1 MEWTC
6 PVCGGKRSG
15 VWICPDCGFDL
26 SLDCE
31 RYATLTQVL
40 PAGAAPAA
48 SLADRRQ
55 EQERQAE
62 ARLRE
67 REAALARREA
77 ELRQAETRLQE
88 QERQQAR
95 DREEL
100 AQEVARQKQAQQ
112 AAEEARQQEQ
122 VDKSFEELTEDAL
135 HTAPAEQRRQEEAK
149 QQEEAR
155 KQEEA
160 RQQTEARRREEGAR
174 RQAQLAKK
182 RRRNGILIAVIAL
195 LLLLALV
202 IADWYLQ
209 INGETLV
216 GSVWSA
222 ITGSTEPEYEY
233 DEDGNVTSE
242 QYYEDGVLVK
252 TWYEYDE
259 DGNISHLYTNRDGK
273 LTYSASYS
281 GGTISEETTYE
292 NDADGHMTRVTTQS
306 YGSEGMSEL
315 VYEYE
320 YDGDGHP
327 VEGTKTVTAVNGA
340 TDVSRYA
347 NTYES
352 GALVSHREETG
363 DGSWW
368 EEIYYDE
375 TGCPV
380 RWDGS
385 DLGSSRTISST
396 GYEITYNADG
406 TIDLQIAEGYELV
419 LAYDVGSMYLDLTP
433 ITFVK
438 TDAGG

>member
-1 MEWTC
+1 MNWTC

-15 VWICPDCGFDL
+15 VWICPDCGFDR
-26 SLDCE
+26 SRDCE
-31 RYATLTQVL
+31 RYATLTPSL

-48 SLADRRQ
+48 SLADRR
-55 EQERQAE
+55 
-62 ARLRE
+62 
-67 REAALARREA
+67 
-77 ELRQAETRLQE
+77 QE

-122 VDKSFEELTEDAL
+122 VDKSLEELTEDAL
-135 HTAPAEQRRQEEAK
+135 HTPPAEQRR
-149 QQEEAR
+149 QEEAR

-160 RQQTEARRREEGAR
+160 RQQAEARRREEEARQRAEARRREEGAR

-182 RRRNGILIAVIAL
+182 RRRNGILIAAIAL

-202 IADWYLQ
+202 VADWYLQ

-242 QYYEDGVLVK
+242 QYYEDGILVK

-292 NDADGHMTRVTTQS
+292 NDADGHMIRVTTQS
-306 YGSEGMSEL
+306 YTDEGTDTL
-315 VYEYE
+315 VFEYE
-320 YDGDGHP
+320 YDGEGRPVRATATATAADGT
-327 VEGTKTVTAVNGA
+327 ETV
-340 TDVSRYA
+340 DYFK
-347 NTYES
+347 NTYEN
-352 GALVSHREETG
+352 GIPVSHREEAD

-375 TGCPV
+375 TGYPI

-385 DLGSSRTISST
+385 DLGSNSWSTSTVSSSGEAISET
-396 GYEITYNADG
+396 TYNSDG
-406 TIDLQIAEGYELV
+406 TIDLWIAEGYELA